1 MGHLKNFPQSFFFFL
16 TFHGFRFVIFVV
28 VVLWLYY
35 VARGILVPQPG
46 IEPASPVVEAQI
58 PHRFLTIGLP
68 GKYLSLILI
77 KQFP

>member
-1 MGHLKNFPQSFFFFL
+1 MVFDLLFLLLLFFGY
-16 TFHGFRFVIFVV
+16 TMWHVGV
-28 VVLWLYY
+28 
-35 VARGILVPQPG
+35 LVPQPG
-46 IEPASPVVEAQI
+46 IGPASPVVEAQI